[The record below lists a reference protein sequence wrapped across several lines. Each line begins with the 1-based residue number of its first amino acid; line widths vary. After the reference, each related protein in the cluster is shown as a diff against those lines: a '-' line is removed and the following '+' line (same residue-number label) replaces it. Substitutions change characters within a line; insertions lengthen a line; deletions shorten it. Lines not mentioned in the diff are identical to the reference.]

1 MSLSGGIYLMILKQE
16 ACIMGEAR
24 VIIIDSDAAW
34 RKNIK
39 KMIGKMGYW
48 VIGEAEDGLTGLKLV
63 RARQPDLVIIEAFL
77 PGMDGYELAR
87 IVHEDKLAPVILIAS
102 STQQNVLEKAKTAK
116 VFSFL
121 VKPELEYNLIPA
133 IELALT
139 NYQEII
145 RLEGEI
151 KELKE
156 TLETRKVIERA
167 KGILME
173 TMGISETEAF
183 KRIQKQSMNKRIS
196 MRAVAEAIILAH
208 NL

>member
-1 MSLSGGIYLMILKQE
+1 
-16 ACIMGEAR
+16 MGEHR
-24 VIIIDSDAAW
+24 VIIIDGDAAW
-34 RKNIK
+34 RKSIK
-39 KMIGKMGYW
+39 AILAKMGYW

-77 PGMDGYELAR
+77 PGMDGHELAK
-87 IVHEDKLAPVILIAS
+87 IIYEDKIAPVILITS
-102 STQQNVLEKAKTAK
+102 SHQQNIIEKAKLAK
-116 VFSFL
+116 VYAFL
-121 VKPELEYNLIPA
+121 MKSELEYNLIPTV
-133 IELALT
+133 ELALA

-145 RLEGEI
+145 KLENQV
-151 KELKE
+151 KELQE
-156 TLETRKVIERA
+156 TLETRKVVERA

-173 TMGISETEAF
+173 TMGIAEAEAF

>member
-1 MSLSGGIYLMILKQE
+1 
-16 ACIMGEAR
+16 MGEQR
-24 VIIIDSDAAW
+24 IIVVDSDATW

-39 KMIGKMGYW
+39 AMLAKMGYY
-48 VIGEAEDGLTGLKLV
+48 VIGEAEEGMTGLKLV
-63 RARQPDLVIIEAFL
+63 RTRQPDLVIIEAFL
-77 PGMDGYELAR
+77 PGMDGHEVAR
-87 IVHEDKLAPVILIAS
+87 IIHEDKLAPVILIAS
-102 STQQNVLEKAKTAK
+102 STQQNLIEKAKLAR
-116 VFSFL
+116 VFAFL

-133 IELALT
+133 VELALT

-145 RLEGEI
+145 KLEEKV

-156 TLETRKVIERA
+156 TLETRKIIERA

-173 TMGISETEAF
+173 TLKVPETEAF

>member
-1 MSLSGGIYLMILKQE
+1 MAEQ
-16 ACIMGEAR
+16 R
-24 VIIIDSDAAW
+24 IIIVDSDAAW
-34 RKNIK
+34 RKSIK
-39 KMIGKMGYW
+39 AMLAKMGYW
-48 VIGEAEDGLTGLKLV
+48 VIGEAEDGQTGLKMV

-77 PGMDGYELAR
+77 PGMDGHEVAR
-87 IVHEDKLAPVILIAS
+87 IIHEDKLAPVILICS
-102 STQQNVLEKAKTAK
+102 SIQQNVIEKAKAAR
-116 VFSFL
+116 VSAFL
-121 VKPELEYNLIPA
+121 MKPDLEFNLIPA
-133 IELALT
+133 VELALI

-145 RLEGEI
+145 NLEN
-151 KELKE
+151 KVRELKE
-156 TLETRKVIERA
+156 TLETRKVVERA

>member
-1 MSLSGGIYLMILKQE
+1 
-16 ACIMGEAR
+16 MGEQR
-24 VIIIDSDAAW
+24 VIVIDSDAAW

-39 KMIGKMGYW
+39 AMLAKMGYW

-77 PGMDGYELAR
+77 PGMDGHEVAR
-87 IVHEDKLAPVILIAS
+87 IIHEDKLAPVVLIAS
-102 STQQNVLEKAKTAK
+102 STQQNVIEKAKIAK
-116 VFSFL
+116 VFAFL

-133 IELALT
+133 VELALS
-139 NYQEII
+139 NYQEIV
-145 RLEGEI
+145 RLESQV
-151 KELKE
+151 KELKD

-173 TMGISETEAF
+173 TMGLSEAEAF
-183 KRIQKQSMNKRIS
+183 KRIQRQSMNKRIS

>member
-1 MSLSGGIYLMILKQE
+1 
-16 ACIMGEAR
+16 MGEHR
-24 VIIIDSDAAW
+24 VIIIDSDATW

-39 KMIGKMGYW
+39 SMLAKMGYY

-63 RARQPDLVIIEAFL
+63 RAREPDLVIIEAFL
-77 PGMDGYELAR
+77 PGMDGYEVAR
-87 IVHEDKLAPVILIAS
+87 VIHEDKLAPVVLIAS
-102 STQQNVLEKAKTAK
+102 STQQNVIEKAKNAK
-116 VFSFL
+116 VFAFL
-121 VKPELEYNLIPA
+121 MKPELEYNLIPA
-133 IELALT
+133 VELALS

-145 RLEGEI
+145 KLENQV
-151 KELKE
+151 KELRD

-173 TMGISETEAF
+173 TMSIAETEAF

>member
-1 MSLSGGIYLMILKQE
+1 MSGGS
-16 ACIMGEAR
+16 AMGEQR
-24 VIIIDSDAAW
+24 IIVVDSDATW

-39 KMIGKMGYW
+39 AMLAKMGYY
-48 VIGEAEDGLTGLKLV
+48 VIGEAEEGMTGLKLV
-63 RARQPDLVIIEAFL
+63 RTRQPDLVIIEAFL
-77 PGMDGYELAR
+77 PGMDGHEVAR
-87 IVHEDKLAPVILIAS
+87 IIHEDKLAPVILIAS
-102 STQQNVLEKAKTAK
+102 STQQNLIEKAKLAR
-116 VFSFL
+116 VFAFL

-133 IELALT
+133 VELALT

-145 RLEGEI
+145 KLEEKV

-156 TLETRKVIERA
+156 TLETRKIIERA

-173 TMGISETEAF
+173 TLKVPETEAF

>member
-1 MSLSGGIYLMILKQE
+1 
-16 ACIMGEAR
+16 MGEAR

-39 KMIGKMGYW
+39 KLIGKMGYW

-87 IVHEDKLAPVILIAS
+87 IINEDKLSPVILIAS
-102 STQQNVLEKAKTAK
+102 STQQNVIEKAKAAK

-121 VKPELEYNLIPA
+121 VKPDLEYNLIPA

-139 NYQEII
+139 NYQELI
-145 RLEGEI
+145 RLEGQI

>member
-1 MSLSGGIYLMILKQE
+1 
-16 ACIMGEAR
+16 MGEQR
-24 VIIIDSDAAW
+24 IVLIDNDATW

-39 KMIGKMGYW
+39 AMLAKMGYW

-77 PGMDGYELAR
+77 PGMDGHELAR
-87 IVHEDKLAPVILIAS
+87 IIHEDKLAPVILVAS
-102 STQQNVLEKAKTAK
+102 STQQNLIEKAKLAR
-116 VFSFL
+116 VFAFL
-121 VKPELEYNLIPA
+121 LKPELEYNLIPA
-133 IELALT
+133 VELALT

-145 RLEGEI
+145 KLEGEI
-151 KELKE
+151 KELKD
-156 TLETRKVIERA
+156 TLESRKVIERA

-173 TMGISETEAF
+173 TMKVSETEAF
-183 KRIQKQSMNKRIS
+183 KRIQRQSMNKRIS

>member
-1 MSLSGGIYLMILKQE
+1 
-16 ACIMGEAR
+16 MGEQR
-24 VIIIDSDAAW
+24 VIVIENDATW

-39 KMIGKMGYW
+39 GILAKMGYW
-48 VIGEAEDGLTGLKLV
+48 VIGEADDGQSGLKMV
-63 RARQPDLVIIEAFL
+63 RSRQPDLVIIEAFL
-77 PGMDGYELAR
+77 PGLDGHEVAQ
-87 IVHEDKLAPVILIAS
+87 IISEDKLAPVILIAS
-102 STQQNVLEKAKTAK
+102 STKQNLIEKAKTAK
-116 VFSFL
+116 VFAFL
-121 VKPELEYNLIPA
+121 MKPELESNLIPA
-133 IELALT
+133 VELALT

-145 RLEGEI
+145 RLENEV

-173 TMGISETEAF
+173 TMGIAETEAF

>member
-1 MSLSGGIYLMILKQE
+1 
-16 ACIMGEAR
+16 MGEIR
-24 VIIIDSDAAW
+24 VVIIDSDAAW
-34 RKNIK
+34 RKSIK
-39 KMIGKMGYW
+39 NLIGKMGYW
-48 VIGEAEDGLTGLKLV
+48 VVGEAEDGITGLKLV

-77 PGMDGYELAR
+77 PGTDGYELAR
-87 IVHEDKLAPVILIAS
+87 IINEDKLAPVILIAS
-102 STQQNVLEKAKTAK
+102 STQQNVIEKAKAAK
-116 VFSFL
+116 VFAFL

-145 RLEGEI
+145 KLENQI
-151 KELKE
+151 RDLQD
-156 TLETRKVIERA
+156 TLETRKVVERA

-183 KRIQKQSMNKRIS
+183 KRIQKQSMNRRIS
-196 MRAVAEAIILAH
+196 MRAVADAIILAH

>member
-1 MSLSGGIYLMILKQE
+1 
-16 ACIMGEAR
+16 MGEQR
-24 VIIIDSDAAW
+24 VIIIENDATW
-34 RKNIK
+34 RRNIK
-39 KMIGKMGYW
+39 AILAKMGYW
-48 VIGEAEDGLTGLKLV
+48 VIGEAEDGQSGLKMV
-63 RARQPDLVIIEAFL
+63 RSRQPDLVIIEAFL
-77 PGMDGYELAR
+77 PGLDGYEVAQ
-87 IVHEDKLAPVILIAS
+87 IINEDKLAPVIMVSS
-102 STQQNVLEKAKTAK
+102 STKQNIIEKAKAAK
-116 VFSFL
+116 VFAFL
-121 VKPELEYNLIPA
+121 MKPELESNLIPA
-133 IELALT
+133 VELALT

-145 RLEGEI
+145 RLENEV

-173 TMGISETEAF
+173 TMGITETDAF

>member
-1 MSLSGGIYLMILKQE
+1 
-16 ACIMGEAR
+16 MGEAR

-87 IVHEDKLAPVILIAS
+87 IVHDDKLAPVILIAS
-102 STQQNVLEKAKTAK
+102 STQQNVLEKAKAAK

>member
-1 MSLSGGIYLMILKQE
+1 
-16 ACIMGEAR
+16 MGEQR
-24 VIIIDSDAAW
+24 VILIDSDATW

-39 KMIGKMGYW
+39 GMLAKMGYW
-48 VIGEAEDGLTGLKLV
+48 VIGEAEDGVTGLKLV
-63 RARQPDLVIIEAFL
+63 RAREPDLVIIEAFL
-77 PGMDGYELAR
+77 PGMDGHEVAR
-87 IVHEDKLAPVILIAS
+87 IIHEDKIAPVVLIAS
-102 STQQNVLEKAKTAK
+102 STQQNVIEKAKTAK
-116 VFSFL
+116 VFAFL
-121 VKPELEYNLIPA
+121 MKPELEYNLIPA
-133 IELALT
+133 VELALT

-145 RLEGEI
+145 RLENQV
-151 KELKE
+151 KDLKD

-173 TMGISETEAF
+173 TMGIPETEAF

>member
-1 MSLSGGIYLMILKQE
+1 
-16 ACIMGEAR
+16 MGEHR
-24 VIIIDSDAAW
+24 VIIIDGDAAW

-39 KMIGKMGYW
+39 AILAKMGYW
-48 VIGEAEDGLTGLKLV
+48 VIGAAEDGLTGLKLV

-77 PGMDGYELAR
+77 PGMDGHEIAKIIY
-87 IVHEDKLAPVILIAS
+87 EDKIAPVILITS
-102 STQQNVLEKAKTAK
+102 SHQQNIIEKAKLAK
-116 VFSFL
+116 VYAFL
-121 VKPELEYNLIPA
+121 MKPELEYNLIPA
-133 IELALT
+133 VELALA

-145 RLEGEI
+145 KLENQV
-151 KELKE
+151 KELQE
-156 TLETRKVIERA
+156 TLEARKVVERA

-173 TMGISETEAF
+173 TMGIAEAEAF

>member
-1 MSLSGGIYLMILKQE
+1 MSEQ
-16 ACIMGEAR
+16 R
-24 VIIIDSDAAW
+24 VIIIENDATW
-34 RKNIK
+34 RRSIK
-39 KMIGKMGYW
+39 AILAKMGYW
-48 VIGEAEDGLTGLKLV
+48 VIGEAEDGQSGLKMV
-63 RARQPDLVIIEAFL
+63 RSRQPDLVIIEAFL
-77 PGMDGYELAR
+77 PGLDGYEVAQ
-87 IVHEDKLAPVILIAS
+87 IINEDKLAPVIMVSS
-102 STQQNVLEKAKTAK
+102 STKQNIIEKAKAAK
-116 VFSFL
+116 VFAFL
-121 VKPELEYNLIPA
+121 MKPELESNLIPA
-133 IELALT
+133 VELALT

-145 RLEGEI
+145 RLENEV

-173 TMGISETEAF
+173 TMGITETDAF

>member
-1 MSLSGGIYLMILKQE
+1 V
-16 ACIMGEAR
+16 GEQR
-24 VIIIDSDAAW
+24 VIVIENDATW

-39 KMIGKMGYW
+39 GILAKMGYW
-48 VIGEAEDGLTGLKLV
+48 VIGEADDGQSGLKMV
-63 RARQPDLVIIEAFL
+63 RSRQPDLVIIEAFL
-77 PGMDGYELAR
+77 PGLDGHEVAQ
-87 IVHEDKLAPVILIAS
+87 IISEDKLAPVILIAS
-102 STQQNVLEKAKTAK
+102 STKQNLIEKAKTAK
-116 VFSFL
+116 VFAFL
-121 VKPELEYNLIPA
+121 MKPELESNLIPA
-133 IELALT
+133 VELALT

-145 RLEGEI
+145 RLENEV

-173 TMGISETEAF
+173 TMGIAETEAF

>member
-1 MSLSGGIYLMILKQE
+1 MREQ
-16 ACIMGEAR
+16 R
-24 VIIIDSDAAW
+24 VVLIDSDATW

-39 KMIGKMGYW
+39 AMLVKMGYW

-77 PGMDGYELAR
+77 PGMEGFEVAR
-87 IVHEDKLAPVILIAS
+87 IIHEDKLAPVVLIGS
-102 STQQNVLEKAKTAK
+102 STQQNVIEKAKSAR
-116 VFSFL
+116 VFAFL
-121 VKPELEYNLIPA
+121 VKPEIEYNLVPA
-133 IELALT
+133 VELALA
-139 NYQEII
+139 NYQE
-145 RLEGEI
+145 RVKLEEQVH
-151 KELKE
+151 ELQN
-156 TLETRKVIERA
+156 TLETRKVVERA

-173 TMGISETEAF
+173 KMGLSEAEAF